1 MTPPA
6 TESTSPVT
14 ESTSPAVESASPAT
28 ESTSPAVK
36 TTSPVTETTSS
47 SVVEATSPAVEPS
60 TKTEADTANPNE
72 DAPQTP
78 NEDEPQVTNTDPPQ
92 TKDEDEDATPQD
104 TDDHAPGTPTP
115 SETPLDDADPDKVTV
130 EPVSPVADASQVT
143 GVPSVSAKSS
153 RAGLRGLLRGF
164 IQHPVIVSRVVV
176 TKVKSDP
183 VRVAQAA
190 AETLPPRVR
199 PVVGRF
205 AWPVARRAK
214 VVVRKLGMRMVK
226 GPWAE
231 AKEHF
236 DSGRM
241 TEAVA
246 VLQAHT
252 RYPFIKRRAAYYAGE
267 LAAIQP
273 NPIPPK
279 AKVIVGERFPGRVLH
294 CVTNALPYTQAGYT
308 VRTHRIVT
316 SQKAAGLDP
325 HVVTSWGWP
334 MMQGHA
340 DATPYEEIDGI
351 PYHRLIP
358 SGEVPFESHGRM
370 IRGAG
375 EVTELVRTLRPQVLH
390 AATDH
395 RNGSVALAVRERTG
409 TPMVYEVRGFLEE
422 TWASRDPKRVGSQ
435 RHLLQRDR
443 EAFIMRSADAVVT
456 LAETM
461 ATEIAERGVPREKIY
476 LAPNAVDDSLL
487 AAEYDGAAFRSA
499 YGIEPGEIVMGSV
512 SSIVAY
518 EGFATMIRAA
528 ALLRDEGA
536 PVKVLLVGD
545 GAERPALLE
554 QVEELGLGD
563 IAILPGRVGPDEA
576 LQAQAAIDIFVCPRE
591 DLRVCRLVTP
601 LKPVE
606 AMALGKPVVLSD
618 LPALS
623 ELVGSEGAGMLVPP
637 GDPEALAKAIAGL
650 RDDPARRAEMGE
662 AGRAE
667 VAAKRTW
674 SRIAA
679 TYRDIY
685 QSIAG

>member
-1 MTPPA
+1 MVPD
-6 TESTSPVT
+6 
-14 ESTSPAVESASPAT
+14 ASPP
-28 ESTSPAVK
+28 ESPK
-36 TTSPVTETTSS
+36 
-47 SVVEATSPAVEPS
+47 
-60 TKTEADTANPNE
+60 
-72 DAPQTP
+72 
-78 NEDEPQVTNTDPPQ
+78 
-92 TKDEDEDATPQD
+92 
-104 TDDHAPGTPTP
+104 
-115 SETPLDDADPDKVTV
+115 
-130 EPVSPVADASQVT
+130 
-143 GVPSVSAKSS
+143 VSAKSA
-153 RAGLRGLLRGF
+153 RAGFRGLLKGF
-164 IQHPVIVSRVVV
+164 AQHPIIVSRVVAA
-176 TKVKSDP
+176 KVKTDP
-183 VRVAQAA
+183 MRVAHAA
-190 AETLPPRVR
+190 AEALPPRMR
-199 PVVGRF
+199 PVVGRV

-226 GPWAE
+226 GPWNE

-236 DSGRM
+236 DAGRM
-241 TEAVA
+241 TEAA
-246 VLQAHT
+246 EVLRAHSK
-252 RYPFIKRRAAYYAGE
+252 YPFIKRRAAYYAGE

-279 AKVIVGERFPGRVLH
+279 AKVIVGERVEGRVLH
-294 CVTNALPYTQAGYT
+294 LVTNALPYTQAGYT

-316 SQKAAGLDP
+316 AQQAAGLDP

-340 DATPYEEIDGI
+340 DAAPYEELDGI
-351 PYHRLIP
+351 PYHRLLP

-375 EVTELVRTLRPQVLH
+375 EVTELVRTLRPQILH

-409 TPMVYEVRGFLEE
+409 TPVVYEVRGFLEE

-435 RHLLQRDR
+435 RHVLQRDR

-461 ATEIAERGVPREKIY
+461 AAEIVERGVPREKIH

-487 AAEYDGAAFRSA
+487 TASYDGAAFRAA
-499 YGIEPGEIVMGSV
+499 YGIRDDEIVMGSV

-518 EGFATMIRAA
+518 EGFATMISAA
-528 ALLRDEGA
+528 ALLRDQGT

-554 QVEELGLGD
+554 QVEALGLQD

-576 LQAQAAIDIFVCPRE
+576 LQAQSAIDIFVCPRE

-623 ELVGSEGAGMLVPP
+623 ELVGSEGAGLLVPP

-650 RDDPARRAEMGE
+650 RDDPRRRALMGE

-674 SRIAA
+674 SRIAE
-679 TYRDIY
+679 TYRDLY
-685 QSIAG
+685 RSILD

>member
-1 MTPPA
+1 MR
-6 TESTSPVT
+6 ECG
-14 ESTSPAVESASPAT
+14 
-28 ESTSPAVK
+28 K
-36 TTSPVTETTSS
+36 RCLWYGHG
-47 SVVEATSPAVEPS
+47 VVS
-60 TKTEADTANPNE
+60 
-72 DAPQTP
+72 
-78 NEDEPQVTNTDPPQ
+78 
-92 TKDEDEDATPQD
+92 
-104 TDDHAPGTPTP
+104 
-115 SETPLDDADPDKVTV
+115 
-130 EPVSPVADASQVT
+130 DASR
-143 GVPSVSAKSS
+143 PDSPKVSAKSA
-153 RAGLRGLLRGF
+153 RAGLRGLLKGF
-164 IQHPVIVSRVVV
+164 VQHPVIVSRVVA

-190 AETLPPRVR
+190 AETLPPRLR
-199 PVVGRF
+199 PVVGRV
-205 AWPVARRAK
+205 AWPAARRARI
-214 VVVRKLGMRMVK
+214 VVRKLGMRLVR
-226 GPWAE
+226 GPWDE
-231 AKEHF
+231 AKAHF
-236 DSGRM
+236 DAGRM
-241 TEAVA
+241 TEAAA
-246 VLQAHT
+246 VLQPYT
-252 RYPFIKRRAAYYAGE
+252 KYPFINRRATYYTGE
-267 LAAIQP
+267 LASIQP

-279 AKVIVGERFPGRVLH
+279 SKVIVGERVEGRVLH

-316 SQKAAGLDP
+316 AQKAAGLDP

-334 MMQGHA
+334 MMQGHV
-340 DATPYEEIDGI
+340 DATPYEEIDEI
-351 PYHRLIP
+351 PYHRLLP
-358 SGEVPFESHGRM
+358 SGDVPFESHGRM

-435 RHLLQRDR
+435 RHVLQRDR

-461 ATEIAERGVPREKIY
+461 ATEIVERGVPRERIF

-487 AAEYDGAAFRSA
+487 TAEYDGAAFRSA

-518 EGFATMIRAA
+518 EGFATMISAA
-528 ALLRDEGA
+528 ALLRDRGA
-536 PVKVLLVGD
+536 PIRLLLVGD

-563 IAILPGRVGPDEA
+563 VAILPGRVGPDEA
-576 LQAQAAIDIFVCPRE
+576 LQAQSAIDIFVCPRE

-623 ELVGSEGAGMLVPP
+623 ELVGSDGAGLLVPA
-637 GDPEALAKAIAGL
+637 GDPEALAEALAAL
-650 RDDPARRAEMGE
+650 RDDPARRAAMGE

-674 SRIAA
+674 SRVAE

-685 QSIAG
+685 RSLAG

>member
-1 MTPPA
+1 MDTPTEPPPPPSAETPSPVDAAPVSDVDATRKPDADGTTEPDNKPTETADTPPDTPSA
-6 TESTSPVT
+6 PDKL
-14 ESTSPAVESASPAT
+14 SASDTPSAPDT
-28 ESTSPAVK
+28 P
-36 TTSPVTETTSS
+36 PVSDMPTVT
-47 SVVEATSPAVEPS
+47 ARPS
-60 TKTEADTANPNE
+60 
-72 DAPQTP
+72 
-78 NEDEPQVTNTDPPQ
+78 
-92 TKDEDEDATPQD
+92 DEDEEKVPASLPASPDSP
-104 TDDHAPGTPTP
+104 TPTGSP
-115 SETPLDDADPDKVTV
+115 ASPDS
-130 EPVSPVADASQVT
+130 PVSPV
-143 GVPSVSAKSS
+143 SAKSA
-153 RAGLRGLLRGF
+153 RAGLRGLIKGF
-164 IQHPVIVSRVVV
+164 VQHPVIVSRVVA

-190 AETLPPRVR
+190 AETLPPSVR

-214 VVVRKLGMRMVK
+214 IVVRKLGMRLVK
-226 GPWAE
+226 GPWSE

-241 TEAVA
+241 SEAAA
-246 VLQAHT
+246 VLQGHT
-252 RYPFIKRRAAYYAGE
+252 RYPFIKRRHAYYAGE

-358 SGEVPFESHGRM
+358 SGEVPFESQGRM

-422 TWASRDPKRVGSQ
+422 TWASRDPKRIGSQ
-435 RHLLQRDR
+435 RHVLQRDR

-461 ATEIAERGVPREKIY
+461 ATEIVERGVPREKIY

-487 AAEYDGAAFRSA
+487 SAEYDGAAFRAA

-518 EGFATMIRAA
+518 EGFATMINAA

-545 GAERPALLE
+545 GVERAALLE

-623 ELVGSEGAGMLVPP
+623 ELVGSEGAGLLVPP

-650 RDDPARRAEMGE
+650 RDDPERRAGMGE

-674 SRIAA
+674 SRIAE

-685 QSIAG
+685 RSIAG

>member
-1 MTPPA
+1 M
-6 TESTSPVT
+6 
-14 ESTSPAVESASPAT
+14 SA
-28 ESTSPAVK
+28 
-36 TTSPVTETTSS
+36 
-47 SVVEATSPAVEPS
+47 
-60 TKTEADTANPNE
+60 
-72 DAPQTP
+72 
-78 NEDEPQVTNTDPPQ
+78 
-92 TKDEDEDATPQD
+92 
-104 TDDHAPGTPTP
+104 
-115 SETPLDDADPDKVTV
+115 
-130 EPVSPVADASQVT
+130 
-143 GVPSVSAKSS
+143 AKA
-153 RAGLRGLLRGF
+153 RAGLRGLIKGF
-164 IQHPVIVSRVVV
+164 LQHPVVVSRVVA

-190 AETLPPRVR
+190 AETLPPKLR
-199 PVVGRF
+199 PMVGRF

-236 DSGRM
+236 DAGRM
-241 TEAVA
+241 SEAVA
-246 VLQAHT
+246 ALQSHT
-252 RYPFIKRRAAYYAGE
+252 RYPFIRRRAAYYAGE

-273 NPIPPK
+273 NPIPPRE
-279 AKVIVGERFPGRVLH
+279 KVIVGERLRGRVLH

-316 SQKAAGLDP
+316 AQKAAGLDP

-334 MMQGHA
+334 MMQGYA

-358 SGEVPFESHGRM
+358 SGGEVPFESHGRM
-370 IRGAG
+370 IKGAA

-435 RHLLQRDR
+435 RHVLQRDR

-461 ATEIAERGVPREKIY
+461 AAEIVERGVPREKIY

-487 AAEYDGAAFRSA
+487 TAEYDGSAFRAA
-499 YGIEPGEIVMGSV
+499 YGIEPGDIVMGSV

-528 ALLRDEGA
+528 ALLRDGGA

-563 IAILPGRVGPDEA
+563 IAILPGRVGPEEA
-576 LQAQAAIDIFVCPRE
+576 LQAQSAIDIFVCPRE

-623 ELVGSEGAGMLVPP
+623 ELVGSDGAGLLVPA
-637 GDPEALAKAIAGL
+637 GDAEKLAEAVAGL
-650 RDDPARRAEMGE
+650 RDDPERRAAMGE

-674 SRIAA
+674 SRVAE
-679 TYRDIY
+679 TYREIY
-685 QSIAG
+685 RSIAG

>member
-1 MTPPA
+1 MR
-6 TESTSPVT
+6 ECG
-14 ESTSPAVESASPAT
+14 
-28 ESTSPAVK
+28 K
-36 TTSPVTETTSS
+36 RCLWYGHG
-47 SVVEATSPAVEPS
+47 VVS
-60 TKTEADTANPNE
+60 
-72 DAPQTP
+72 
-78 NEDEPQVTNTDPPQ
+78 
-92 TKDEDEDATPQD
+92 
-104 TDDHAPGTPTP
+104 
-115 SETPLDDADPDKVTV
+115 
-130 EPVSPVADASQVT
+130 DASR
-143 GVPSVSAKSS
+143 PDSPKVSAKSA
-153 RAGLRGLLRGF
+153 RAGLRGLLKGF
-164 IQHPVIVSRVVV
+164 VQHPVIVSRVVA

-190 AETLPPRVR
+190 AETLPPRLR
-199 PVVGRF
+199 PVVGKV
-205 AWPVARRAK
+205 AWPAARRARI
-214 VVVRKLGMRMVK
+214 VVRKLGMRLVR
-226 GPWAE
+226 GPWDE
-231 AKEHF
+231 AKAHF
-236 DSGRM
+236 DAGRM
-241 TEAVA
+241 TEAAA
-246 VLQAHT
+246 VLQPYT
-252 RYPFIKRRAAYYAGE
+252 KYPFINRRATYYTGE
-267 LAAIQP
+267 LASIQP

-279 AKVIVGERFPGRVLH
+279 SKVIVGERVEGRVLH

-316 SQKAAGLDP
+316 AQKAAGLDP

-334 MMQGHA
+334 MMQGHV
-340 DATPYEEIDGI
+340 DAEPYEEIDEI
-351 PYHRLIP
+351 PYHRLLP
-358 SGEVPFESHGRM
+358 SGDVPFESHGRM

-435 RHLLQRDR
+435 RHVLQRDR

-461 ATEIAERGVPREKIY
+461 ATEIVERGVPRERIF

-487 AAEYDGAAFRSA
+487 TAAYDGATFRSA
-499 YGIEPGEIVMGSV
+499 YGIEPDEIVMGSV

-518 EGFATMIRAA
+518 EGFATMINAA
-528 ALLRDEGA
+528 ALLRDRGA
-536 PVKVLLVGD
+536 PIRLLLVGD

-563 IAILPGRVGPDEA
+563 VAILPGRVGPDEA
-576 LQAQAAIDIFVCPRE
+576 LQAQSAIDIFVCPRE

-623 ELVGSEGAGMLVPP
+623 ELVGSDGAGLLVPA
-637 GDPEALAKAIAGL
+637 GDPEALAEALAAL
-650 RDDPARRAEMGE
+650 RDDPARRAAMGE

-674 SRIAA
+674 SRVAE

-685 QSIAG
+685 RSLAG

>member
-1 MTPPA
+1 M
-6 TESTSPVT
+6 
-14 ESTSPAVESASPAT
+14 
-28 ESTSPAVK
+28 
-36 TTSPVTETTSS
+36 
-47 SVVEATSPAVEPS
+47 
-60 TKTEADTANPNE
+60 
-72 DAPQTP
+72 
-78 NEDEPQVTNTDPPQ
+78 
-92 TKDEDEDATPQD
+92 
-104 TDDHAPGTPTP
+104 
-115 SETPLDDADPDKVTV
+115 
-130 EPVSPVADASQVT
+130 VSDASR
-143 GVPSVSAKSS
+143 PDSPKVSAKSA
-153 RAGLRGLLRGF
+153 RAGLRGLLKGF
-164 IQHPVIVSRVVV
+164 VQHPVIVSRVVA

-190 AETLPPRVR
+190 AETLPPRLR
-199 PVVGRF
+199 PVVGRV
-205 AWPVARRAK
+205 AWPAARRARI
-214 VVVRKLGMRMVK
+214 VVRKLGMRLVR
-226 GPWAE
+226 GPWDE
-231 AKEHF
+231 AKAHF
-236 DSGRM
+236 DAGRM
-241 TEAVA
+241 TEAAA
-246 VLQAHT
+246 VLQPYT
-252 RYPFIKRRAAYYAGE
+252 KYPFINRRATYYTGE
-267 LAAIQP
+267 LASIQP

-279 AKVIVGERFPGRVLH
+279 SKVIVGERVEGRVLH

-316 SQKAAGLDP
+316 AQKAAGLDP

-334 MMQGHA
+334 MMQGHV
-340 DATPYEEIDGI
+340 DATPYEEIDEI
-351 PYHRLIP
+351 PYHRLLP
-358 SGEVPFESHGRM
+358 SGDVPFESHGRM

-435 RHLLQRDR
+435 RHVLQRDR

-461 ATEIAERGVPREKIY
+461 ATEIVERGVPRERIF

-487 AAEYDGAAFRSA
+487 TAEYDGAAFRSA

-518 EGFATMIRAA
+518 EGFATMISAA
-528 ALLRDEGA
+528 ALLRDRGA
-536 PVKVLLVGD
+536 PIRLLLVGD

-563 IAILPGRVGPDEA
+563 VAILPGRVGPDEA
-576 LQAQAAIDIFVCPRE
+576 LQAQSAIDIFVCPRE

-623 ELVGSEGAGMLVPP
+623 ELVGSDGAGLLVPA
-637 GDPEALAKAIAGL
+637 GDPEALAEALAAL
-650 RDDPARRAEMGE
+650 RDDPARRAAMGE

-674 SRIAA
+674 SRVAE

-685 QSIAG
+685 RSLAG

>member
-1 MTPPA
+1 M
-6 TESTSPVT
+6 
-14 ESTSPAVESASPAT
+14 
-28 ESTSPAVK
+28 
-36 TTSPVTETTSS
+36 
-47 SVVEATSPAVEPS
+47 
-60 TKTEADTANPNE
+60 
-72 DAPQTP
+72 
-78 NEDEPQVTNTDPPQ
+78 
-92 TKDEDEDATPQD
+92 
-104 TDDHAPGTPTP
+104 
-115 SETPLDDADPDKVTV
+115 
-130 EPVSPVADASQVT
+130 VSDASR
-143 GVPSVSAKSS
+143 PDSPKVSAKSA
-153 RAGLRGLLRGF
+153 RAGLGGLIRGF
-164 IQHPVIVSRVVV
+164 VKHPVIVSRVVA

-190 AETLPPRVR
+190 AETLPPGLR
-199 PVVGRF
+199 PVVGRV
-205 AWPVARRAK
+205 AWPVARRARIM
-214 VVVRKLGMRMVK
+214 VRKFGMRLVK
-226 GPWAE
+226 GPWND

-246 VLQAHT
+246 VLQPYVK
-252 RYPFIKRRAAYYAGE
+252 YPFISRRATYYAGE

-279 AKVIVGERFPGRVLH
+279 SKVIVGERVEGRVLH
-294 CVTNALPYTQAGYT
+294 CVTNALPFTQAGYT

-316 SQKAAGLDP
+316 AQKAAGLDP

-334 MMQGHA
+334 MMQGHV
-340 DATPYEEIDGI
+340 DVTPYEEIDEI

-358 SGEVPFESHGRM
+358 SGDVPFESHGRM

-409 TPMVYEVRGFLEE
+409 TPLVYEVRGFLEE

-435 RHLLQRDR
+435 RHVLQRDR

-461 ATEIAERGVPREKIY
+461 AVEIVERGVPREKIF

-487 AAEYDGAAFRSA
+487 AADYDGAAFRSA

-518 EGFATMIRAA
+518 EGFATMISAA
-528 ALLRDEGA
+528 ALLRDQGA
-536 PVKVLLVGD
+536 PVRLLLVGD

-563 IAILPGRVGPDEA
+563 LAILPGRVGPDEA

-623 ELVGSEGAGMLVPP
+623 ELVGSDGAGLLVPA
-637 GDPEALAKAIAGL
+637 GDPEALAKALAGL
-650 RDDPARRAEMGE
+650 RDDPDRRAAMGE

-674 SRIAA
+674 SRVAE

-685 QSIAG
+685 RSLAG

>member
-1 MTPPA
+1 M
-6 TESTSPVT
+6 
-14 ESTSPAVESASPAT
+14 
-28 ESTSPAVK
+28 
-36 TTSPVTETTSS
+36 
-47 SVVEATSPAVEPS
+47 
-60 TKTEADTANPNE
+60 
-72 DAPQTP
+72 
-78 NEDEPQVTNTDPPQ
+78 
-92 TKDEDEDATPQD
+92 
-104 TDDHAPGTPTP
+104 
-115 SETPLDDADPDKVTV
+115 
-130 EPVSPVADASQVT
+130 VSDASR
-143 GVPSVSAKSS
+143 PESPKVSARTA
-153 RAGLRGLLRGF
+153 RAGLGGLLKGF
-164 IQHPVIVSRVVV
+164 AQHPVIVSRVVAA
-176 TKVKSDP
+176 KVKSDP

-190 AETLPPRVR
+190 AETLPPKLR
-199 PVVGRF
+199 PVVGRV
-205 AWPVARRAK
+205 AWPAARRARF
-214 VVVRKLGMRMVK
+214 VFRKLGMRVLK
-226 GPWAE
+226 GPWND

-236 DSGRM
+236 DAGRM
-241 TEAVA
+241 TDAVA
-246 VLQAHT
+246 VLQPYT
-252 RYPFIKRRAAYYAGE
+252 KYPFINRRATYYAGE

-279 AKVIVGERFPGRVLH
+279 PKVIVGERVQGRVLH

-316 SQKAAGLDP
+316 AQKAAGLDP

-340 DATPYEEIDGI
+340 DAEPYEEIDGI
-351 PYHRLIP
+351 PYHRLLP

-395 RNGSVALAVRERTG
+395 RNGSVALAARERTG
-409 TPMVYEVRGFLEE
+409 TPLVYEVRGFLEE

-435 RHLLQRDR
+435 RQVLQRER

-461 ATEIAERGVPREKIY
+461 ATEIVDRGVPRERIY

-487 AAEYDGAAFRSA
+487 TASYDGPAFRAA
-499 YGIEPGEIVMGSV
+499 YGIEPDEIIMGSV
-512 SSIVAY
+512 SSIVGY
-518 EGFATMIRAA
+518 EGFGTMISAA
-528 ALLRDEGA
+528 ALLRDRGA
-536 PVKVLLVGD
+536 PIKVLLVGD
-545 GAERPALLE
+545 GAARPGLLE
-554 QVEELGLGD
+554 QVEELGLED

-623 ELVGSEGAGMLVPP
+623 ELVGTDGAGLLVPP
-637 GDPEALAKAIAGL
+637 GDPEALADALAEL
-650 RDDPARRAEMGE
+650 REDPERRAAMGE

-674 SRIAA
+674 SRVAE
-679 TYRDIY
+679 TYREIY
-685 QSIAG
+685 RSLTDR

>member
-1 MTPPA
+1 MA
-6 TESTSPVT
+6 
-14 ESTSPAVESASPAT
+14 
-28 ESTSPAVK
+28 
-36 TTSPVTETTSS
+36 
-47 SVVEATSPAVEPS
+47 
-60 TKTEADTANPNE
+60 
-72 DAPQTP
+72 
-78 NEDEPQVTNTDPPQ
+78 
-92 TKDEDEDATPQD
+92 
-104 TDDHAPGTPTP
+104 
-115 SETPLDDADPDKVTV
+115 
-130 EPVSPVADASQVT
+130 
-143 GVPSVSAKSS
+143 
-153 RAGLRGLLRGF
+153 
-164 IQHPVIVSRVVV
+164 

-190 AETLPPRVR
+190 AETLPSSVR
-199 PVVGRF
+199 PIVGRF

-214 VVVRKLGMRMVK
+214 IVVRKLGMRMVK
-226 GPWAE
+226 GPWTE

-236 DSGRM
+236 DAGRM
-241 TEAVA
+241 SEAA
-246 VLQAHT
+246 EVLQAHT

-279 AKVIVGERFPGRVLH
+279 AKVIVGERFHGRVLH

-358 SGEVPFESHGRM
+358 SGEVPFESQGRM

-422 TWASRDPKRVGSQ
+422 TWASRDPKRIGSQ
-435 RHLLQRDR
+435 RHVLQRDR

-461 ATEIAERGVPREKIY
+461 AAEIVERGVPREKIY

-487 AAEYDGAAFRSA
+487 SAEYDGAAFRAA
-499 YGIEPGEIVMGSV
+499 YGIEPGDIVMGSV

-518 EGFATMIRAA
+518 EGFATMINAA

-536 PVKVLLVGD
+536 PVKMLLVGD
-545 GAERPALLE
+545 GVEREALLE

-563 IAILPGRVGPDEA
+563 IAIMPGRVGPDEA
-576 LQAQAAIDIFVCPRE
+576 LQAQSAIDIFVCPRE

-623 ELVGSEGAGMLVPP
+623 ELVGSDGAGLLVPA

-650 RDDPARRAEMGE
+650 RDDPGRRAEMGE

-674 SRIAA
+674 SRIAE

-685 QSIAG
+685 RSIAG